1 MALRKSKELS
11 IADTWL
17 AAEVYFHSVFLFA
30 VMELG
35 SLPAFSSQPL
45 FSALV

>member
-1 MALRKSKELS
+1 MALKSEELS
-11 IADTWL
+11 SADTWL
-17 AAEVYFHSVFLFA
+17 AEVYFHSVFLFA